1 MGRVL
6 LCIGKQAEKPYFFD
20 KTCQNIY
27 AIEEL
32 CYVLGENANLLDEE
46 IVDRDLAKWIDEE
59 CGLADLARNLYLLVN
74 QKSSAAAFVGT
85 ILGYTGYFSKEKTV
99 QIENVLKSGRHLS
112 LYEKRKAKADYLVK
126 RGKYTLAI
134 VEYDSLIKELMDKDK
149 QLLAKVIHNKAT
161 ALTGLFNYDEAAEN
175 FFKAYELDGNVE
187 DYTCYFAAKRLCM
200 EEQDYIR
207 FVAEHEDGYE
217 ISLTL
222 EKKINQIMEQWQRA
236 EKKEYMDVLLAY
248 KEDGNKNL
256 YYKEVEQMINGLKQE
271 YRDCVIH

>member
-32 CYVLGENANLLDEE
+32 CYVLGENAYLLDEE

-161 ALTGLFNYDEAAEN
+161 ALTGLFN
-175 FFKAYELDGNVE
+175 
-187 DYTCYFAAKRLCM
+187 CYFAAKRLCM